1 MRLSCGQ
8 LWAVLFLFRVLSFFS
23 STSGY
28 SLPQMEGLVLS
39 AMIQASVLVPFV
51 HICIKNDI
59 SAEGLGKTG
68 ILFSACFIFSGICMF
83 RKLAGVSQTERFI
96 FSDGIWLILPAGL
109 AAVYCGSRKIR
120 AAGRASV
127 ITAGLLILF
136 TAVLAVTCIGQTRAE
151 YILSSAGENSA
162 VGYAVRDLAEST
174 EFPSVLA
181 LSVFSGSDR
190 LKSIKTFLITG
201 SAYTVMISVLGAA
214 LLGRVSQISDHPFF
228 EMCSFSSPLGGQR
241 SDAFFTGIYMLA
253 AVVSISVCT
262 AAASVFLR
270 KYIKYPSAFSAA
282 LMTSAG
288 IITGNNGSAYTE
300 LMISVILI
308 IMLLLCVMFRYG
320 SEPEKEANA

>member
-23 STSGY
+23 SSSGY
-28 SLPQMEGLVLS
+28 SLPQMSGLVLS
-39 AMIQASVLVPFV
+39 VTIQAAVLIPFV
-51 HICIKNDI
+51 HLCIKNDI
-59 SAEGLGKTG
+59 SAEGSGKTG
-68 ILFSACFIFSGICMF
+68 LLFSVCFIFSGICIF
-83 RKLAGVSQTERFI
+83 RKLADVSETERFI
-96 FSDGIWLILPAGL
+96 SSDSLWLFLPAGL
-109 AAVYCGSRKIR
+109 AAVYCGSQKIKS
-120 AAGRASV
+120 AGRASV

-136 TAVLAVTCIGQTRAE
+136 TAVLAVTCIGQTRPE
-151 YILSSAGENSA
+151 YILSSAGESSV

-181 LSVFSGSDR
+181 LSVFADSDR
-190 LKSIKTFLITG
+190 LKSIRIFLITG
-201 SAYTVMISVLGAA
+201 LVYTVLVSVLGAA
-214 LLGRVSQISDHPFF
+214 LLGKVSQISDHPFF
-228 EMCSFSSPLGGQR
+228 EMCSFSGPLGVQR

-270 KYIKYPSAFSAA
+270 KYVKYPSAFSAA

-308 IMLLLCVMFRYG
+308 VMLLLCVIFRYG